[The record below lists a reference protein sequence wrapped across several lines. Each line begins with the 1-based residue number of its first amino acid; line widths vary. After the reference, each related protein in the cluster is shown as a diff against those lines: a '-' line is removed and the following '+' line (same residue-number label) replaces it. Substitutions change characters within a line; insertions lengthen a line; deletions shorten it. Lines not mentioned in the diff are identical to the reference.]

1 MGGVRARAGGFLA
14 AVLLAS
20 GCSGSGDGEGEATTS
35 SAATSS
41 SSSGTSTTA
50 ACDAELDVVEEG
62 FTVVPDEGM
71 GPRISVGLV
80 VENPGD
86 LLATDTRLE
95 ITARDGSGDPVPAKG
110 AETDDPALGATIE
123 AVPPGGRQ
131 GHSFV
136 TYLESGDVESIEVTV
151 RRTSWAVMDEES
163 EQVETK
169 GASLTGERVT
179 YTAEPAG
186 DEPVEGAST
195 YVLFRSSSGELIGGS
210 SAGDGP
216 DSYSAR
222 STERTMDVGERTRT
236 PLPEGAEDVAVH
248 VDHVDP
254 RAEPAD
260 CP

>member
-1 MGGVRARAGGFLA
+1 MGGARSRVGGILA
-14 AVLLAS
+14 ATLLAT
-20 GCSGSGDGEGEATTS
+20 GCIGSGDGEGEAPSS
-35 SAATSS
+35 SAAPSS

-50 ACDAELDVVEEG
+50 GCDAQPEVVEEG

-86 LLATDTRLE
+86 LLATETRLE
-95 ITARDGSGDPVPAKG
+95 ITARDRSGDPVPPKG
-110 AETDDPALGATIE
+110 VETDDPTLGATIE

-136 TYLESGDVESIEVTV
+136 TYLESGDVDSIDVTV
-151 RRTSWAVMDEES
+151 RRNSWAVMDEES
-163 EQVETK
+163 EQVTTK
-169 GASLTGERVT
+169 GASLAGEQVT

-186 DEPVEGAST
+186 DEPVEPAST

-210 SAGDGP
+210 SADDGP
-216 DSYSAR
+216 DTYAAT
-222 STERTMDVGERTRT
+222 STERSMEVGTSLT
-236 PLPEGAEDVAVH
+236 PLPGEAEDVEVH